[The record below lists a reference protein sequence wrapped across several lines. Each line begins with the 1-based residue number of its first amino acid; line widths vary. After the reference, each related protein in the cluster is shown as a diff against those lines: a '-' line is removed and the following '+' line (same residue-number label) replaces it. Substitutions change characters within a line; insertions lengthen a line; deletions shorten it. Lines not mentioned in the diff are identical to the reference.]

1 MASPSRTVTKIV
13 IALAAVSSSL
23 VQAQDRPDVPPGES
37 LQAPAFDPRGVRP
50 LYLVTYFNSTPSH
63 DPLVPA
69 AGTVV
74 SVTNLTREICNVSVE
89 WFLGFAQ
96 DPICSSNFALDA
108 NVTAEFC
115 TRDLPSFVS
124 CDSTCEPPLEFGE
137 GRAIVGADC
146 NRLGLSGRVHYVTG
160 VPEGQEENGLL
171 AITDSKIVR
180 MRTGNQGD

>member
-1 MASPSRTVTKIV
+1 
-13 IALAAVSSSL
+13 
-23 VQAQDRPDVPPGES
+23 
-37 LQAPAFDPRGVRP
+37 
-50 LYLVTYFNSTPSH
+50 
-63 DPLVPA
+63 
-69 AGTVV
+69 
-74 SVTNLTREICNVSVE
+74 VTNLIRELCNVSVE
-89 WFLGFAQ
+89 WFLGFAR

-160 VPEGQEENGLL
+160 LPEGQEENGLL

-180 MRTGNQGD
+180 VRTGKQATKHCPIMNRAPVSGHSCRPRADRSGPCSQYLLRQRIERARELLADPGRRVAEVRAKSSALRARAISPPSSARW